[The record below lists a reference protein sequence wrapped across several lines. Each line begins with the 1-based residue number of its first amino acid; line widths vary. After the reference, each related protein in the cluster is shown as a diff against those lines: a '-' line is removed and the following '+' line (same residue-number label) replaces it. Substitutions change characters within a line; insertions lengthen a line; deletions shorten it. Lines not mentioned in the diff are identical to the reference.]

1 LLKPRLPSKL
11 FLWDKRTLYLGPLI
25 EHITLSQGASTLLI
39 SLEGNF
45 EFQFEGLPHPLE
57 SKSLLIPAGL
67 NIFINTKDYVIANCN
82 LDPLCED
89 YFYLSKDMSE
99 ICQSVCWNLSSL
111 TYFQNQFNEIYQN
124 IDDSI
129 TAFKMLDQLI
139 SKNTCLHTKTF
150 KVDPRVEQT
159 IANIKNQVDDNIS
172 VEDLAAKVGLS
183 VPRLMQLFKQ
193 KTGVPIRRYRS
204 WHRLY
209 TAGLK
214 LGEGLNMTDA
224 ALMAGFTDSAHFSN
238 TFKDMLGM
246 SPTQILCQP
255 NGIRIFPPVTT
266 QTEVSET

>member
-1 LLKPRLPSKL
+1 MSKPPTPSKL

-25 EHITLSQGASTLLI
+25 EPITLSQGASTLLV
-39 SLEGNF
+39 SLEGEF
-45 EFQFEGLPHPLE
+45 EFLFDGLPKPLK

-99 ICQSVCWNLSSL
+99 IDRSVCWELTSLSDFQSL
-111 TYFQNQFNEIYQN
+111 FKEIHEHIN
-124 IDDSI
+124 DSKQ
-129 TAFKMLDQLI
+129 AFRILDKLL
-139 SKNTCLHTKTF
+139 SKNTCSHKFKT
-150 KVDPRVEQT
+150 DPRVEQT
-159 IANIKNQVDDNIS
+159 IAIIKNQVDDNIS
-172 VEDLAAKVGLS
+172 VDDLADSVGLS

-214 LGEGLNMTDA
+214 LGEGLNMTEA
-224 ALMAGFTDSAHFSN
+224 ALLAGFTDSAHFSN

-255 NGIRIFPPVTT
+255 NGIRIFPPIAAA
-266 QTEVSET
+266 TETC